1 MRQKYGTSNFAEA
14 FQKVKQ
20 QTTSEPTSVPASHKE
35 IPYLFTRPE
44 NG

>member
-20 QTTSEPTSVPASHKE
+20 QTTSEPTSHKE